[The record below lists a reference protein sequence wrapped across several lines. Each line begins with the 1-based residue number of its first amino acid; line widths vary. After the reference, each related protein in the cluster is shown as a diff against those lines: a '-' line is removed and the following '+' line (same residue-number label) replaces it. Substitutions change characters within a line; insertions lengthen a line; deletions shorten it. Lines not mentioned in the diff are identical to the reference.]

1 MDTQTAPSS
10 RIPPCTSTAF
20 KDGTPT
26 PPRSTKLLA
35 ATSTPSVN
43 KCHTANSLVMAPA
56 IVEGQ
61 LSVLDVVGLI
71 RPESVG
77 SPRVCVAYAAILR
90 RAAQRDLPRLPEI
103 IGIAPR
109 RQPVKGQPFSQAAR
123 AALPLA
129 GRAAQSQRTTRP
141 AATRPAVTCS
151 AATWSAPPPLDESG
165 DQPVPAIPP
174 TANAQF
180 SDPAP
185 LEPSIYGELRTD
197 DHGEEDDSET
207 EKESRRRRRLPRN
220 PANRTT
226 GPRTWAKAVKS
237 PDYPQKTA

>member
-10 RIPPCTSTAF
+10 RIPPLYIDSF
-20 KDGTPT
+20 QGWHGH
-26 PPRSTKLLA
+26 A
-35 ATSTPSVN
+35 AEIHKITGGDFHAVCKQSQRVWE
-43 KCHTANSLVMAPA
+43 APGCA
-56 IVEGQ
+56 WPMLQ
-61 LSVLDVVGLI
+61 
-71 RPESVG
+71 
-77 SPRVCVAYAAILR
+77 LR

-103 IGIAPR
+103 LGIAPR
-109 RQPVKGQPFSQAAR
+109 RQPVKGQPLSQAAR

-129 GRAAQSQRTTRP
+129 GRAAQSQRT
-141 AATRPAVTCS
+141 TRPAVTCS

-165 DQPVPAIPP
+165 DQPMPAIPP

-226 GPRTWAKAVKS
+226 GPRTWAKAVKA